1 MKTVVY
7 NMFNSKLNLFKL
19 RNGKVVHIPTEALW
33 QIKESNFPDIACFVQ
48 TKQVDGQVK
57 DSSVLA
63 CRADLMEYS
72 IKEAV
77 ILYQYYGASEI
88 NFEIKELL

>member
-7 NMFNSKLNLFKL
+7 NMWNNKLNLFKL
-19 RNGKVVHIPTEALW
+19 KNGKVVHILTEALW
-33 QIKESNFPDIACFVQ
+33 QIKESNFPYIACFSQ

-57 DSSVLA
+57 HSSVLA

-72 IKEAV
+72 IEEATL
-77 ILYQYYGASEI
+77 LYQYYGASEI